1 MRYDE
6 GVFCMNRGGNLIETA
21 ARIGIVLLVALL
33 VPIVVLAPSSAA
45 ESSGAGLSPESSATG

>member
-1 MRYDE
+1 
-6 GVFCMNRGGNLIETA
+6 MNRGGNLIETA